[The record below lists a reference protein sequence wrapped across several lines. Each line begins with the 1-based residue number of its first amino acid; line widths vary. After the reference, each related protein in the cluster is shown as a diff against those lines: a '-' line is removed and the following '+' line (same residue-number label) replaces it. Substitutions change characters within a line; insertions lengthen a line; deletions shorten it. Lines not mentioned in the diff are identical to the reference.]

1 MNLRPLVAAAS
12 ALTLAAALTA
22 CTPDAEVTPSPT
34 AASPSV
40 TSSPEPSPSPSSS
53 AELRDVVEGF
63 ELASTANAL
72 RAQFPTWEP
81 FSDGEVAVILNAGCD
96 GIDAE
101 GTPVGGADAIVTFG
115 IDPADAAFG
124 VLAAISTYCPEYGA
138 FVSGDN
144 S

>member
-1 MNLRPLVAAAS
+1 MNVRPLLAAAS
-12 ALTLAAALTA
+12 ALALAAALAA

-34 AASPSV
+34 AAAPSV
-40 TSSPEPSPSPSSS
+40 TASPEPTPGPTTA
-53 AELRDVVEGF
+53 AELRAVVEGY

-81 FSDGEVAVILNAGCD
+81 FSDEEVAVILNAGCD
-96 GIDAE
+96 GIDAQ
-101 GTPVGGADAIVTFG
+101 GTPVGGADAIVAFG
-115 IDPADAAFG
+115 IEPADAAFG